1 MSMRVESEVLDGRR
15 VTVYDSGIDGAPAVY
30 ASMFTEMGDRL
41 IGRCR
46 EMGCPAFDLVSLTDL
61 NWDEDL
67 SPWEADPVVTEEDHF
82 TGGSD
87 AYAGYLEGDVIP
99 YAEGVLGRSGA
110 RVIAGY
116 SMGGLFAL
124 YAPYVSDAFSACVS
138 ASGSVWFPGFVDYAR
153 DHPFKRAPT
162 AAYMSIGD
170 RESRTPNPH
179 LARTEGNF
187 GELRDIF
194 SARGVETV
202 FELNPGN
209 HFVDADIR
217 MAKGIAWVLSRRT
230 APMPLAGWAPS
241 DVGPARPLASQATAE
256 GLAIPRVCGLIH
268 LEDDKHTGRIAES
281 GDGADI
287 IDGRRSQ
294 RIINIHTARCGAR

>member
-15 VTVYDSGIDGAPAVY
+15 VTVYDSGVDGAPAVY

-153 DHPFKRAPT
+153 DHPFKRVPT
-162 AAYMSIGD
+162 ATYMSIGD
-170 RESRTPNPH
+170 RESRTSNPY

-217 MAKGIAWVLSRRT
+217 MAKGIAWVLSRQRRRCPSRDGRHRRSVRHGPSLRRRPPRT
-230 APMPLAGWAPS
+230 SPS
-241 DVGPARPLASQATAE
+241 PGYAASSTLKTTGGPHR
-256 GLAIPRVCGLIH
+256 
-268 LEDDKHTGRIAES
+268 ES